1 MEQLTYRE
9 LKRLDSVSRSP
20 IFALLGE
27 TVDGVATVRAFS
39 AQDSLRYRLIS
50 MLDRQQHAYFLT
62 CAAQSWLAV
71 RLELIGTL
79 IITFACLSAVLQHAA
94 AGASEKFAGLAG
106 LSISYALS
114 VTQSLN
120 WTVRMASDL
129 EANFVAVERVKEY
142 TQIEKEAAR
151 HLSLDETLPNDW
163 PPKGGILF
171 EDAQLKYR
179 PELPFVLKGMNLRIP
194 AGSKVGVVGRTG
206 AGTICSRSILFSLML
221 HSHLAFAHQNRQI
234 HVDGC
239 S

>member
-39 AQDSLRYRLIS
+39 AQDSLRYRLLS

-151 HLSLDETLPNDW
+151 HLSLDQTLPNDW
-163 PPKGGILF
+163 PPKGEILF